1 MRKQDEIEVLYKQEY
16 VGRII
21 YAIKYKD
28 KVTFVYKRSG
38 FNNPNSVGE
47 IVPFMYLNA
56 RRTIRGPVF
65 GYIFKEY
72 LRNGR
77 YIEHRK
83 NFYAKEEMFLKEI
96 AEIVANDKITQT
108 PEEMDEFVESS
119 EFKILVNEIN
129 DNLRH
134 FEKEFGL
141 LDYGNF

>member
-1 MRKQDEIEVLYKQEY
+1 MKFKNIEVLYKQEY

-47 IVPFMYLNA
+47 IVPFMYLNT
-56 RRTIRGPVF
+56 RRTVRGPVF
-65 GYIFKEY
+65 GYLFKEY
-72 LRNGR
+72 FRNGR
-77 YIEHRK
+77 YIEHNK
-83 NFYAKEEMFLKEI
+83 VFYSKEEMFLKEI

-119 EFKILVNEIN
+119 EFKVLVNEIN

-141 LDYGNF
+141 LDYSDI